1 MQQKKKYEFY
11 LSITVS
17 LYIIF
22 TQVIIVMQVAI
33 FV

>member
-11 LSITVS
+11 LSIPVS